1 MSRIKRGITTMSKR
15 PAGPAKLLVL
25 AAAIALSLLVPL
37 ASSPSPARADGPYRA
52 GVARVIVQGAV
63 PFKTVPF
70 EVLVAYPTDV
80 PEAPFEAGPWT
91 IHASLDAPIATA
103 KAFPVLL
110 FSHGDGR
117 GGSPLPLRDLIAS
130 LARQGFIVIAPF
142 HYRGERLPESLRDR
156 PRQLHQALDQVLADQ
171 RFAAQADRSRL
182 GIAGHSFGGAVAL
195 IAAGATPDLAHLVS
209 YCRGRTADPLAC
221 DGLDTNAT
229 SHLIL
234 GQAADVLPV
243 KALVLFEPYGAP
255 FDRDAL
261 TAVRMPVLLYRAEH
275 SELGAEGNIFALAA
289 ALPRPARQETV
300 PGGHFIFID
309 PCPPAVVEEVPAA
322 CKDAAGVDRAAIHRR
337 IEAEVADFLRNN
349 LYAQPPC
356 PRVECLLLARMR
368 SAVTSVKTP
377 LLDESQT

>member
-1 MSRIKRGITTMSKR
+1 MCKR
-15 PAGPAKLLVL
+15 PAGPAGLLVL

-37 ASSPSPARADGPYRA
+37 ASSPSPARADGPYSA
-52 GVARVIVQGAV
+52 GVARITVHAV
-63 PFKTVPF
+63 PFVAARF
-70 EVLVAYPTDV
+70 EFLVAYPTDV
-80 PEAPFEAGPWT
+80 AEAPFETGPFT
-91 IHASLDAPIATA
+91 IHASLNAPIATA

-117 GGSPLPLRDLIAS
+117 GGSPLPLRDLITS

-142 HYRGERLPESLRDR
+142 HSGAEPLRDR

-182 GIAGHSFGGAVAL
+182 GIAGFSFGGAVAL
-195 IAAGATPDLAHLVS
+195 IAAGATPDIAHLVS
-209 YCRGRTADPLAC
+209 YCRGRTDDPLAC
-221 DGLDTNAT
+221 DGIDTNDT
-229 SHLIL
+229 SHFIL
-234 GQAADVLPV
+234 RQAADVLPV

-255 FDRDAL
+255 FDQEAL
-261 TAVRMPVLLYRAEH
+261 TSLTMPVLLYRAEH

-289 ALPRPARQETV
+289 ALPRPPRQETV

-309 PCPPAVVEEVPAA
+309 PCPPAVAEIVPAA

-349 LYAQPPC
+349 L
-356 PRVECLLLARMR
+356 
-368 SAVTSVKTP
+368 
-377 LLDESQT
+377 

>member
-1 MSRIKRGITTMSKR
+1 MCKR
-15 PAGPAKLLVL
+15 PAGLARLRVL
-25 AAAIALSLLVPL
+25 ATAIALSLLVPL
-37 ASSPSPARADGPYRA
+37 VGSPSPARADDPYRA

-63 PFKTVPF
+63 PFATVPF

-80 PEAPFEAGPWT
+80 AEAPFEAGPWT
-91 IHASLDAPIATA
+91 IHASLNPPIATA

-142 HYRGERLPESLRDR
+142 HSGARPFHDR
-156 PRQLHQALDQVLADQ
+156 QRQLHKALDQVLADQ

-182 GIAGHSFGGAVAL
+182 GIMGHSFGGAVAL
-195 IAAGATPDLAHLVS
+195 IAAGATPDFAHLVS
-209 YCRGRTADPLAC
+209 YCRARTDDPLAC
-221 DGLDTNAT
+221 DGLDTNDT

-234 GQAADVLPV
+234 GQAADVLPA
-243 KALVLFEPYGAP
+243 KALVLMDPFGAP

-275 SELGAEGNIFALAA
+275 SELAAEGNIFALAA
-289 ALPRPARQETV
+289 ALPRPPRQETV
-300 PGGHFIFID
+300 PGGHFIFFD
-309 PCPPAVVEEVPAA
+309 PCPPAFAEIMPAA

-349 LYAQPPC
+349 L
-356 PRVECLLLARMR
+356 
-368 SAVTSVKTP
+368 
-377 LLDESQT
+377 

>member
-1 MSRIKRGITTMSKR
+1 VCKRLAGMSRR
-15 PAGPAKLLVL
+15 LVL
-25 AAAIALSLLVPL
+25 AVAIALSLLVPL
-37 ASSPSPARADGPYRA
+37 VGSPSPARADGPYRA

-63 PFKTVPF
+63 PFRTVPF

-80 PEAPFEAGPWT
+80 PEAPFEVGPWT

-142 HYRGERLPESLRDR
+142 HYRGQRLPESLRDR

-171 RFAAQADRSRL
+171 RFAAQADRTRL
-182 GIAGHSFGGAVAL
+182 GIAGFSFGGAVAL
-195 IAAGATPDLAHLVS
+195 ITAGATPDLAHYFS
-209 YCRGRTADPLAC
+209 YCRGRTDDPLAC
-221 DGLDTNAT
+221 DGSDTSDT

-243 KALVLFEPYGAP
+243 KALVLMEPFGAP
-255 FDRDAL
+255 FERDAL

-275 SELGAEGNIFALAA
+275 SELAAEGNIFALAA
-289 ALPRPARQETV
+289 ALPRPPRQETV

-309 PCPPAVVEEVPAA
+309 PCPPAVVEAIPAA
-322 CKDAAGVDRAAIHRR
+322 CKDAAGVDRAAIHLR
-337 IEAEVADFLRNN
+337 IEAEMADFLRNN
-349 LYAQPPC
+349 L
-356 PRVECLLLARMR
+356 
-368 SAVTSVKTP
+368 
-377 LLDESQT
+377 

>member
-1 MSRIKRGITTMSKR
+1 MSKR
-15 PAGPAKLLVL
+15 PAGPAGLLVL
-25 AAAIALSLLVPL
+25 AVSIALSLLVPL
-37 ASSPSPARADGPYRA
+37 VGSPSPARADGPYRA

-63 PFKTVPF
+63 PFETVPF

-80 PEAPFEAGPWT
+80 AEAPFEAGPWT
-91 IHASLDAPIATA
+91 IHASLNAPIATA

-142 HYRGERLPESLRDR
+142 HSGAKAASLRDR

-195 IAAGATPDLAHLVS
+195 LAAGATPDFAHLVS
-209 YCRGRTADPLAC
+209 YCRGRTDDPLAC
-221 DGLDTNAT
+221 DGLDTNDT
-229 SHLIL
+229 SHFIL
-234 GQAADVLPV
+234 GQAADVLPA
-243 KALVLFEPYGAP
+243 KALVLMDPFGAL

-275 SELGAEGNIFALAA
+275 SELAAEGNIFALAA
-289 ALPRPARQETV
+289 ALPRPPRQETV
-300 PGGHFIFID
+300 PGGHFVFFD
-309 PCPPAVVEEVPAA
+309 PCPPAIAELAPAA

-337 IEAEVADFLRNN
+337 VETEVADFLRNN
-349 LYAQPPC
+349 L
-356 PRVECLLLARMR
+356 
-368 SAVTSVKTP
+368 
-377 LLDESQT
+377 

>member
-1 MSRIKRGITTMSKR
+1 MSRTGLDAQTGTAFRLMSRIKRGVTTMSKR
-15 PAGPAKLLVL
+15 PAGPAGLLVL

-37 ASSPSPARADGPYRA
+37 VGSPSPARADDPYRA
-52 GVARVIVQGAV
+52 GVARVTVHDAV

-80 PEAPFEAGPWT
+80 AEAPFEVGPWT
-91 IHASLDAPIATA
+91 IHASLEAPIVTA

-142 HYRGERLPESLRDR
+142 HSGAKPLRDR
-156 PRQLHQALDQVLADQ
+156 PRQLRQALDQVLADQ

-182 GIAGHSFGGAVAL
+182 GIFGHSFGGAVAL
-195 IAAGATPDLAHLVS
+195 LAAGATPDIAHLIS
-209 YCRGRTADPLAC
+209 YCRGRTDDPLVC
-221 DGLDTNAT
+221 DGMDTNDT

-243 KALVLFEPYGAP
+243 NTLVLMDPLGAL

-275 SELGAEGNIFALAA
+275 SELAAEGNIFALAA
-289 ALPRPARQETV
+289 ALPRPPRQETV
-300 PGGHFIFID
+300 PGGHFIFFD
-309 PCPPAVVEEVPAA
+309 PCPPAFAEIMPAA

-337 IEAEVADFLRNN
+337 IEPEVADFFRNN
-349 LYAQPPC
+349 L
-356 PRVECLLLARMR
+356 
-368 SAVTSVKTP
+368 
-377 LLDESQT
+377 

>member
-1 MSRIKRGITTMSKR
+1 MKRGVATVCKR
-15 PAGPAKLLVL
+15 LAGISRLLVL
-25 AAAIALSLLVPL
+25 AVAIALSLLVPL
-37 ASSPSPARADGPYRA
+37 VGSPSPARADDPYRA
-52 GVARVIVQGAV
+52 GVARVIVQGTV
-63 PFKTVPF
+63 PFETVPF

-80 PEAPFEAGPWT
+80 AEAPFEAGPWT
-91 IHASLDAPIATA
+91 IHASLNAPIATA

-142 HYRGERLPESLRDR
+142 HSGTRPFRDR
-156 PRQLHQALDQVLADQ
+156 PRQLHKALDQVLADQ

-182 GIAGHSFGGAVAL
+182 GIVGFSFGGAVAL
-195 IAAGATPDLAHLVS
+195 LAAGATPDFANWVS
-209 YCRGRTADPLAC
+209 YCRGRTDDPLAC
-221 DGLDTNAT
+221 DGLDTNDT
-229 SHLIL
+229 SHFIL

-243 KALVLFEPYGAP
+243 KALVLMEPFGAL
-255 FDRDAL
+255 FDRGAL

-289 ALPRPARQETV
+289 ALPRPPRQETV

-309 PCPPAVVEEVPAA
+309 PCPPAVVERAPAA

-349 LYAQPPC
+349 L
-356 PRVECLLLARMR
+356 
-368 SAVTSVKTP
+368 
-377 LLDESQT
+377 

>member
-1 MSRIKRGITTMSKR
+1 
-15 PAGPAKLLVL
+15 
-25 AAAIALSLLVPL
+25 VPL
-37 ASSPSPARADGPYRA
+37 AGSASPARADGPYRA

-63 PFKTVPF
+63 PFAAVPF

-80 PEAPFEAGPWT
+80 AEAPFEAGPWT

-117 GGSPLPLRDLIAS
+117 GGTPLAERDLIAS

-142 HYRGERLPESLRDR
+142 HYRGQRLPESLRDR

-182 GIAGHSFGGAVAL
+182 GIAGFSFGGAVAL
-195 IAAGATPDLAHLVS
+195 LAAGATPDFAHLVS
-209 YCRGRTADPLAC
+209 YCRGRTDDPLAC
-221 DGLDTNAT
+221 DGIDTNDT
-229 SHLIL
+229 SHLIF

-243 KALVLFEPYGAP
+243 KALVLMEPFGAP
-255 FDRDAL
+255 FGQEAL
-261 TAVRMPVLLYRAEH
+261 TAVRVPVLLYRAER

-289 ALPRPARQETV
+289 ALPRPPRQESV

-309 PCPPAVVEEVPAA
+309 PCPPAVVGRAPAA

-349 LYAQPPC
+349 L
-356 PRVECLLLARMR
+356 
-368 SAVTSVKTP
+368 
-377 LLDESQT
+377 

>member
-1 MSRIKRGITTMSKR
+1 MCKR
-15 PAGPAKLLVL
+15 PAGPAGLRVL
-25 AAAIALSLLVPL
+25 ATAIALSLLVPL
-37 ASSPSPARADGPYRA
+37 AGSLSPARADDPYRA

-63 PFKTVPF
+63 PFETVPF

-80 PEAPFEAGPWT
+80 AEAPFEAGPWT
-91 IHASLDAPIATA
+91 IHASLNAPIATA

-117 GGSPLPLRDLIAS
+117 GGSPLPLRDLIAA

-142 HYRGERLPESLRDR
+142 HSGAVTGPIFTGPLRDR

-182 GIAGHSFGGAVAL
+182 GILGFSFGGAVAL
-195 IAAGATPDLAHLVS
+195 IAAGATPDFANWVS
-209 YCRGRTADPLAC
+209 YCRGRTDDPLAC
-221 DGLDTNAT
+221 DGLDTNDT
-229 SHLIL
+229 SHFIL
-234 GQAADVLPV
+234 RQAADVLPV
-243 KALVLFEPYGAP
+243 KALVLMEPFGAP

-289 ALPRPARQETV
+289 ALQRPLRQETV

-309 PCPPAVVEEVPAA
+309 PCPPAVAERAPAA

-337 IEAEVADFLRNN
+337 IEAEVAGFLRNN
-349 LYAQPPC
+349 L
-356 PRVECLLLARMR
+356 
-368 SAVTSVKTP
+368 
-377 LLDESQT
+377 

>member
-1 MSRIKRGITTMSKR
+1 MCKR
-15 PAGPAKLLVL
+15 PAGPAGLRVL

-37 ASSPSPARADGPYRA
+37 AGDPSPARADGPYRA
-52 GVARVIVQGAV
+52 GVARVTVQDAV
-63 PFKTVPF
+63 PFVAVPF

-80 PEAPFEAGPWT
+80 AEAPFESGPWT
-91 IHASLDAPIATA
+91 IHASLDAPIAPA

-110 FSHGDGR
+110 FSHGNGR
-117 GGSPLPLRDLIAS
+117 GGTPLAERDLITA

-142 HYRGERLPESLRDR
+142 HSGTRPFRDR

-182 GIAGHSFGGAVAL
+182 GIAGFSFGGAVAL
-195 IAAGATPDLAHLVS
+195 LAAGATSDIAHLVS
-209 YCRGRTADPLAC
+209 YCRGRTDDPLAC
-221 DGLDTNAT
+221 DGIATNGT
-229 SHLIL
+229 LHFSL

-289 ALPRPARQETV
+289 ALPRPPRQETV

-309 PCPPAVVEEVPAA
+309 PCPPAVAEEVPAV

-349 LYAQPPC
+349 L
-356 PRVECLLLARMR
+356 
-368 SAVTSVKTP
+368 
-377 LLDESQT
+377 

>member
-1 MSRIKRGITTMSKR
+1 MCKR
-15 PAGPAKLLVL
+15 PAGLARLRVL
-25 AAAIALSLLVPL
+25 ATAIALSLLVPL
-37 ASSPSPARADGPYRA
+37 VGSPSPARADDPYRA

-63 PFKTVPF
+63 PFATVPF

-80 PEAPFEAGPWT
+80 AEAPFEAGPWT
-91 IHASLDAPIATA
+91 IHASLNPPIATA

-142 HYRGERLPESLRDR
+142 HSGARPFHDR
-156 PRQLHQALDQVLADQ
+156 QRQLHKALDQVLADQ

-182 GIAGHSFGGAVAL
+182 GIMGHSFGGAVAL
-195 IAAGATPDLAHLVS
+195 IAAGATPDFAHLVS
-209 YCRGRTADPLAC
+209 YCRARTDDPLAC
-221 DGLDTNAT
+221 DGLDTNDT
-229 SHLIL
+229 SHFIL
-234 GQAADVLPV
+234 GQATDVLPV

-275 SELGAEGNIFALAA
+275 SELAAEGNIFALAA
-289 ALPRPARQETV
+289 ALPRPPRQETV
-300 PGGHFIFID
+300 PGGHFIFFD
-309 PCPPAVVEEVPAA
+309 PCPPAFAEIMPAA

-349 LYAQPPC
+349 L
-356 PRVECLLLARMR
+356 
-368 SAVTSVKTP
+368 
-377 LLDESQT
+377 

>member
-1 MSRIKRGITTMSKR
+1 MSKR
-15 PAGPAKLLVL
+15 PAGTAGLPVL
-25 AAAIALSLLVPL
+25 AAAIALSLLVLL
-37 ASSPSPARADGPYRA
+37 AGSPSPARADGPYRA
-52 GVARVIVQGAV
+52 GVARVIVQDAV

-80 PEAPFEAGPWT
+80 TEAPFEAGPWT

-103 KAFPVLL
+103 KTFPVLL
-110 FSHGDGR
+110 FSHGDNR
-117 GGSPLPLRDLIAS
+117 GGSPLPLRDLIAA

-142 HYRGERLPESLRDR
+142 HSGVPAEKPIAEPLRDR

-182 GIAGHSFGGAVAL
+182 GIAGFSFGGAVAL

-209 YCRGRTADPLAC
+209 YCRGRTDDPLGC
-221 DGLDTNAT
+221 PGMDTSDT

-234 GQAADVLPV
+234 GQAADVLPA
-243 KALVLFEPYGAP
+243 KALVLMDPLGAL

-289 ALPRPARQETV
+289 ALPRPPRQESV
-300 PGGHFIFID
+300 PGGHFVFID
-309 PCPPAVVEEVPAA
+309 PCPPAVAELLPAA

-337 IEAEVADFLRNN
+337 VETEVADFLRNN
-349 LYAQPPC
+349 L
-356 PRVECLLLARMR
+356 
-368 SAVTSVKTP
+368 
-377 LLDESQT
+377 

>member
-1 MSRIKRGITTMSKR
+1 VCKRL
-15 PAGPAKLLVL
+15 AGTAGVLVL
-25 AAAIALSLLVPL
+25 AAAIALSLLAPL
-37 ASSPSPARADGPYRA
+37 ASRPARADGPYHA
-52 GVARVIVQGAV
+52 GVARVTVQDAV

-80 PEAPFEAGPWT
+80 PESPFEAGPWT

-117 GGSPLPLRDLIAS
+117 GGSPLQLRDLLAA

-142 HYRGERLPESLRDR
+142 HSGARPFRDR

-182 GIAGHSFGGAVAL
+182 GIAGHSFGGAVTL
-195 IAAGATPDLAHLVS
+195 LAAGATLNLAHWVP
-209 YCRGRTADPLAC
+209 YCRGRTDDPLVC
-221 DGLDTNAT
+221 DGLNTNDTPHVILGEAADA
-229 SHLIL
+229 IL

-243 KALVLFEPYGAP
+243 KALVLMDPLGAL

-275 SELGAEGNIFALAA
+275 SELAAEGNIFALAA
-289 ALPRPARQETV
+289 ALPRPPRQETV
-300 PGGHFIFID
+300 PGGHFIFFD
-309 PCPPAVVEEVPAA
+309 PCPPAVAEILPAA
-322 CKDAAGVDRAAIHRR
+322 CKDAAGVDRVAIHRR
-337 IEAEVADFLRNN
+337 IEAEMADFLRNN
-349 LYAQPPC
+349 L
-356 PRVECLLLARMR
+356 
-368 SAVTSVKTP
+368 
-377 LLDESQT
+377 